1 MKFIYPKCIIM
12 TTLNE
17 QKLLKISEKAGRVC
31 YKSEDK
37 ITNRSYKKFITQAIE
52 LEHHSIIEHSYI
64 SVKFVMDRG
73 ISHEL
78 VRHRL
83 CNFSQ
88 ESTRYCRYNNELT
101 FIIPEWTQNIKE
113 GSYIN
118 STDVYNKLSLNCCEK
133 EFVSLLEDIEDM
145 YKILLDEYE
154 WSAQKARAILP
165 NCLKTEIVST
175 ANLREWRHILSLRTS
190 PGSHP
195 QIKEV
200 MYPLLEE
207 FNKHIPTIF
216 EDIYEKRSKEEY
228 YKNKKFNT
236 IIEYDIE

>member
-1 MKFIYPKCIIM
+1 MKFIYPKCVIM
-12 TTLNE
+12 TALNE
-17 QKLLKISEKAGRVC
+17 QKLLKIIEKAGRVC

-37 ITNRSYKKFITQAIE
+37 ITNQSYKKFVKHAVN
-52 LEHHSIIEHSYI
+52 LGHHSIIEHSYI
-64 SVKFVMDRG
+64 SVKFIMDRA
-73 ISHEL
+73 ICMEL
-78 VRHRL
+78 IRHRL
-83 CNFSQ
+83 ANYSM

-113 GSYIN
+113 GSYKD
-118 STDVYNKLSLNCCEK
+118 TEDVTNNLKLSCCEK
-133 EFVSLLEDIEDM
+133 EFVSVLEDIEDM

-165 NCLKTEIVST
+165 NCLKAEIVTT

-190 PGSHP
+190 PGAHP

-207 FNKHIPTIF
+207 FSKNIPVIF
-216 EDIYEKRSKEEY
+216 EDIYEKRSNEEY

-236 IIEYDIE
+236 KIEYDIE